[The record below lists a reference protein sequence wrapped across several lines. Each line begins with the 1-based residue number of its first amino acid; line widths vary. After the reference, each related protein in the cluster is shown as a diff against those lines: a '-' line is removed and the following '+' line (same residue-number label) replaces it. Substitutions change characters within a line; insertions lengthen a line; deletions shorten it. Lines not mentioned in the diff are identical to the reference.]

1 MRGSQDKAFK
11 TRLKELI
18 ITECDVQ
25 LDVEIDDIDE
35 EGPLFGPDAQLGLD
49 SIDGFQM
56 AIAVENNFGI
66 KITDGKEMRR
76 VMASINT
83 LADFLQPQ

>member
-11 TRLKELI
+11 AKLIRLI
-18 ITECDVQ
+18 IDECEVQ
-25 LDVEIDDIDE
+25 TDLEIDQIEDDV
-35 EGPLFGPDAQLGLD
+35 PLFGADSQLGLD

-56 AIAVENNFGI
+56 ALAVEKTYGI

-83 LADFLQPQ
+83 FADFLQPE